1 MYAIVRRV
9 EPLTDG
15 MRVVGLEF
23 IGASPPPDYLH
34 KPWATFR
41 TQKWIG
47 SDRRREPREGHAE
60 AVAVEYLDELMQR
73 IAREAG
79 VTENFSLSG
88 ARVCV
93 RAAPPEF
100 EFVRVTS
107 PNRSFN
113 SLALVR
119 NQWTGTDGFDRLC
132 LQFVEQKWPM

>member
-23 IGASPPPDYLH
+23 IGASPPTDFIY

-41 TQKWIG
+41 TEKWIG
-47 SDRRREPREGHAE
+47 PDRRREPRVARVEP
-60 AVAVEYLDELMQR
+60 VAVEYLDGSMQR
-73 IAREAG
+73 IGREAA
-79 VTENFSLSG
+79 VTENVSPNG

-93 RAAPPEF
+93 RAVPPEF

-107 PNRSFN
+107 PNRTFN

-119 NQWTGTDGFDRLC
+119 NHWAGTDGFDRLC
-132 LQFVEQKWPM
+132 LQFVENLWPM